1 MGCRRRT
8 RPKRVDHAYSRRKRA
23 AHSSE
28 PRHALGELLRRYWHP
43 VAAAAELTEEKPIRA
58 VKILGEELV
67 VYRDKKGN
75 FGLLG
80 EHSPHRSA
88 SLAYGRVTK
97 RGFGVPIM
105 AGSSIAQVDVS
116 NSRRSRRG
124 ARSRIESS
132 CCVPRPVS

>member
-1 MGCRRRT
+1 
-8 RPKRVDHAYSRRKRA
+8 
-23 AHSSE
+23 
-28 PRHALGELLRRYWHP
+28 
-43 VAAAAELTEEKPIRA
+43 

-75 FGLLG
+75 FGLVG
-80 EHSPHRSA
+80 EHCPHRSA

-132 CCVPRPVS
+132 MLRTPSSVSAGSFTPISARLPAALAALGCACLGTRQTLDRQRLAHRL